1 MRSEERSQLIDRVS
15 ISTLSFMIDRADTKP
30 LTVSVRA
37 SNKKTAN
44 STCALQMVRLL
55 FKEGLIERYGERA
68 GSAPKAWCNLT
79 QQQQQQPNQQ
89 HTDEEPTQM
98 IGTKRK
104 ADDEVRF
111 DENGNW
117 TLETAKNRLSKLYQA
132 KGLDFNAPLQCS
144 EVGFPPN
151 KQYQCQFSI
160 EHEGA
165 TFSTCVLAENKK
177 TAQRRA
183 CLDVV
188 IQLYQASL
196 IPGNKGDRFGH
207 TTTPLSNKR
216 GRGNYHRLGT
226 RVPMGDS
233 SDGSQRSTMTATP
246 WDGAFKTFASM

>member
-1 MRSEERSQLIDRVS
+1 
-15 ISTLSFMIDRADTKP
+15 MIDRADTKP

-151 KQYQCQFSI
+151 KQYQVIDHYSKCTVLNDPSVSI
-160 EHEGA
+160 LDRARRCHILDMCTSRKQENGAKEGVSRRCH
-165 TFSTCVLAENKK
+165 STLPSKSHSR
-177 TAQRRA
+177 Q
-183 CLDVV
+183 
-188 IQLYQASL
+188 
-196 IPGNKGDRFGH
+196 
-207 TTTPLSNKR
+207 
-216 GRGNYHRLGT
+216 
-226 RVPMGDS
+226 
-233 SDGSQRSTMTATP
+233 
-246 WDGAFKTFASM
+246 